1 MGLIHIAAIGI
12 PDKMNWDYAIHEG
25 KLKPLKKS
33 CHDCAITTGF
43 YTVYADMLKLE
54 SAETQQ
60 KVLDNWFCH
69 NNCNRACAGA
79 IEYLKSNKES

>member
-1 MGLIHIAAIGI
+1 MGLIPQIIETEI
-12 PDKMNWDYAIHEG
+12 PKKFSWDYAIRDG
-25 KLKPLKKS
+25 KLRPLKKP

-43 YTVYADMLKLE
+43 YTEHADLLKLE
-54 SAETQQ
+54 PLEVQN

-79 IEYLKSNKES
+79 IEYLKI